1 MHTQKK
7 MPEFRKKLYQNF
19 RIPILIADAT
29 FKC

>member
-7 MPEFRKKLYQNF
+7 MPEFQKSPSYNF
-19 RIPILIADAT
+19 KIPILIADAT